1 MFQKWYSP
9 ESLTACPW
17 KKSWWQRKVSWG
29 PGHFSGAWAAEKS
42 FFQASSL
49 LPGPSLPREQLLP
62 SVLVP
67 ELDLAFGQRQERPA
81 PPRWLAEFLS
91 NLFTTV
97 GPRGLEFAMASID
110 RAVLRNLVCLE
121 VGVFCWCFPTQ
132 GCMLSFEWYTCMS
145 LNGST

>member
-1 MFQKWYSP
+1 MYPYLFEP
-9 ESLTACPW
+9 
-17 KKSWWQRKVSWG
+17 KKTPV
-29 PGHFSGAWAAEKS
+29 
-42 FFQASSL
+42 QASSL

-121 VGVFCWCFPTQ
+121 VGGGSDPTRGVGIRFGSCWIRSLLLGESQVVHPR
-132 GCMLSFEWYTCMS
+132 TCKW
-145 LNGST
+145 

>member
-1 MFQKWYSP
+1 MQIYWFPRICNPTFLS
-9 ESLTACPW
+9 
-17 KKSWWQRKVSWG
+17 RK
-29 PGHFSGAWAAEKS
+29 PPL
-42 FFQASSL
+42 QASSL

-97 GPRGLEFAMASID
+97 GPKGLEFAMASID

-121 VGVFCWCFPTQ
+121 VGVFGFLLVFSNS
-132 GCMLSFEWYTCMS
+132 GVYVEL
-145 LNGST
+145 